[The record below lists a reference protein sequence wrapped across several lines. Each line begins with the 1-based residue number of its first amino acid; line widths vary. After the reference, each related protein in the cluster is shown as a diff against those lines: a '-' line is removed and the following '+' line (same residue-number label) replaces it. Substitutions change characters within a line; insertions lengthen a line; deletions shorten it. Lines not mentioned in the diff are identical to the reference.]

1 VVLVRLVIGA
11 LIVIVLTTTRASGHH
26 AFSAEFAADKPVK
39 LQGTVSKV
47 EWTNPHVWI
56 HIDVKRADG
65 KVETWGIEGG
75 APNALMR
82 RGFRK
87 ASLPIGT
94 TIVVEGYRAKD
105 GSLKANGR
113 ELTMVNGEKLFM
125 GSSGTGAP
133 GDPK

>member
-1 VVLVRLVIGA
+1 VVLVRLIVAA
-11 LIVIVLTTTRASGHH
+11 LIVVFVGTTRTFGHH
-26 AFSAEFAADKPVK
+26 AFSAEFAADKPIK

-56 HIDVKRADG
+56 YIDVKRADG

-94 TIVVEGYRAKD
+94 PIVVEGYRAKD

-113 ELTMVNGEKLFM
+113 DLTLVNGEKLFM

-133 GDPK
+133 GDSK